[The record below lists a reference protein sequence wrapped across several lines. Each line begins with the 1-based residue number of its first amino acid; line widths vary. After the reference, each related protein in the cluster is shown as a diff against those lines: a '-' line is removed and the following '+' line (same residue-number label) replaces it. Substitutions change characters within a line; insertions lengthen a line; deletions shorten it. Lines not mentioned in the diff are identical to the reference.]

1 MRHVITLLVENEFG
15 VLTRI
20 AGLFSGRGFNIESL
34 CVAET
39 LDPTVS
45 TMTIVT
51 RGDDQIIEQVLKQL
65 NKLISVIKVVDLIEK
80 DFVEREMVLVKV
92 SATPETREEILR
104 VVDIFRGKVID
115 VGAKT
120 YTIEVT
126 GDEKKINA
134 LLALLKPLGIKELVR
149 TGRVAMIRGSKITT
163 EPGNLDH
170 RTTHCDPSVAARDP
184 RFFIITGK
192 EQEMKIYYDKD
203 ANLNHLKGKKI
214 AIIGYGSQGHAQAQ
228 NLRDSGLNVIVS
240 EMKGTENYQFALR
253 DGFKPITASEA
264 SKQADLIQILTQ
276 DHVQAKLYEKDVK
289 PHLQKG
295 KNPLVLP
302 WVQYSL
308 RPDRPSQRDR
318 CGDDRPERS
327 WPSGAKRISKGSR
340 RPIAWWLSIRIFQ
353 RRPSRPPWPMPKA
366 SAPLEPV

>member
-65 NKLISVIKVVDLIEK
+65 NKLIPVIKVVDLIEK

-92 SATPETREEILR
+92 SANAETREEILR

-115 VGAKT
+115 VGSKT

-134 LLALLKPLGIKELVR
+134 ILALLKPLGIKELVR
-149 TGRVAMIRGSKITT
+149 TGHVAMVRGSKVST
-163 EPGNLDH
+163 EP
-170 RTTHCDPSVAARDP
+170 S
-184 RFFIITGK
+184 
-192 EQEMKIYYDKD
+192 
-203 ANLNHLKGKKI
+203 
-214 AIIGYGSQGHAQAQ
+214 
-228 NLRDSGLNVIVS
+228 
-240 EMKGTENYQFALR
+240 
-253 DGFKPITASEA
+253 
-264 SKQADLIQILTQ
+264 
-276 DHVQAKLYEKDVK
+276 
-289 PHLQKG
+289 
-295 KNPLVLP
+295 
-302 WVQYSL
+302 
-308 RPDRPSQRDR
+308 
-318 CGDDRPERS
+318 
-327 WPSGAKRISKGSR
+327 
-340 RPIAWWLSIRIFQ
+340 
-353 RRPSRPPWPMPKA
+353 
-366 SAPLEPV
+366 